1 VATNTT
7 PPVLSFSDATT
18 LVREHAASLR
28 FAYPR
33 KTEIL
38 GLAYALGR
46 VLGRPVLADRDQPP
60 FDRSTRDGYACY
72 AADLLSGK
80 PLTVAGQIRAGDAIE
95 YPRVKL
101 APGTAVEI
109 MTGAPVPAGADHV
122 VMFEHVVFDA
132 DADTIHLAGAR
143 TEMHP
148 PQSRENIVPAAAE
161 ARKGDIMLYAGTRLV
176 PAHVAAAAACGAATV
191 HVYAPPRVSILASG
205 DELVDLEAAPLPHQI
220 RNSNSYSLAA
230 QVSAAGGQPIRLPLV
245 RDDPGHLQSAIR
257 MAMDS
262 DLLLLTGGVSVG
274 KYDFAAEALLA
285 LGAEFLFAGA
295 LIQPGKPVIFGR
307 LPHAS
312 GMKYFFA
319 LPGNPVSTMVTFAL
333 FVHPLLCAL
342 AGDDKAVPRFVL
354 ATLASEVR
362 HKPGLTRFLPATLT
376 GGLDPEVAPVEW
388 HGSGDLTSTAA
399 ANCFLV
405 APPDRE
411 CLHAGEVV
419 TVLLT

>member
-1 VATNTT
+1 VATNTF
-7 PPVLSFSDATT
+7 PSVLSFSDATT

-38 GLAYALGR
+38 GLAYSLGR

-72 AADLLSGK
+72 ASDLLSGG
-80 PLTVAGQIRAGDAIE
+80 PLPITGQIRAGDSIE
-95 YPRVKL
+95 FPRVKL
-101 APGTAVEI
+101 PHGHAVEI

-122 VMFEHVVFDA
+122 VMFEHVRLDE
-132 DADTIHLAGAR
+132 DSETIRLPAGRA
-143 TEMHP
+143 EKHP
-148 PQSRENIVPAAAE
+148 PQPGENIVHAGAE
-161 ARKGDIMLYAGTRLV
+161 ARKGDIVLYAGTRLGS
-176 PAHVAAAAACGAATV
+176 AHIAAAAACGAATV

-205 DELVDLEAAPLPHQI
+205 DELVDLETAPLPHQI

-230 QVSAAGGQPIRLPLV
+230 QVTAAGGQSARLPLI
-245 RDDPGHLQSAIR
+245 RDDPGNMQSAIR

-262 DLLLLTGGVSVG
+262 DLLLLSGGVSVG

-285 LGAEFLFAGA
+285 LGAEFLFTGA

-354 ATLASEVR
+354 ARLASEVH

-376 GGLDPEVAPVEW
+376 GGLLPEVSPVEW
-388 HGSGDLTSTAA
+388 QGSGDLANTAT

-405 APPDRE
+405 MPPDRE
-411 CLHAGEVV
+411 GLTAGDVV
-419 TVLLT
+419 SVLLS

>member
-18 LVREHAASLR
+18 LVRDHAASIR

-33 KTEIL
+33 KTEVL
-38 GLAYALGR
+38 GLPYALGR
-46 VLGRPVLADRDQPP
+46 VLGRPVLADREQPP

-72 AADLLSGK
+72 AAELRSGQA
-80 PLTVAGQIRAGDAIE
+80 LTVTGQIRAGDAIE
-95 YPRVKL
+95 FPPVKL
-101 APGTAVEI
+101 THGGAVEI

-122 VMFEHVVFDA
+122 VMFEHAHFEA
-132 DADTIHLAGAR
+132 ESGNIRLAEGRA
-143 TEMHP
+143 EEHP
-148 PQSRENIVPAAAE
+148 PQPGENIVPTGAE
-161 ARKGDIMLYAGTRLV
+161 ARKGDIVLYAGTRLV
-176 PAHVAAAAACGAATV
+176 PAHIAAAAACGAATV

-205 DELVDLEAAPLPHQI
+205 DELVDLETAPLPHQI

-230 QVSAAGGQPIRLPLV
+230 LVSSAGGQPLRLPLV

-285 LGAEFLFAGA
+285 LGAEFFFTGS
-295 LIQPGKPVIFGR
+295 LIQPGKPAIFGR

-333 FVHPLLCAL
+333 YVHPLLCAL
-342 AGDDKAVPRFVL
+342 AGDDKTVPRFAL
-354 ATLASEVR
+354 ARLGSEVR
-362 HKPGLTRFLPATLT
+362 HKPGLTRFIPAILS
-376 GGLDPEVAPVEW
+376 GGLDPEVTPVEW
-388 HGSGDLTSTAA
+388 HGSGDLASTAS

-405 APPDRE
+405 VPTDRE
-411 CLHAGEVV
+411 CLNAGEIVS
-419 TVLLT
+419 VLLS

>member
-1 VATNTT
+1 VAANTI
-7 PPVLSFSDATT
+7 PHVLSFAEATAV
-18 LVREHAASLR
+18 VREHAASLR

-38 GLAYALGR
+38 GLPHALGR

-72 AADLLSGK
+72 AADLRGGE
-80 PLTVAGQIRAGDAIE
+80 PLTVTGQIRAGDPIE
-95 YPRVKL
+95 QPRVKL
-101 APGTAVEI
+101 APGHAVEI

-122 VMFEHVVFDA
+122 VMFEHVERDEETDSIRPIRRNGESHA
-132 DADTIHLAGAR
+132 PASGG
-143 TEMHP
+143 
-148 PQSRENIVPAAAE
+148 NIVPAGAE
-161 ARKGDIMLYAGTRLV
+161 ARKGDIILHAGTRLV
-176 PAHVAAAAACGAATV
+176 PAHIAAAAACGASMV

-205 DELVDLEAAPLPHQI
+205 DELVDLDSVPLPHQI

-230 QVSAAGGQPIRLPLV
+230 QVTAGGGQPARLPLV

-262 DLLLLTGGVSVG
+262 DLLLISGGVSMG
-274 KYDFAAEALLA
+274 KYDFAAESLLA
-285 LGAEFLFAGA
+285 LGAEFFFTGA

-342 AGDDKAVPRFVL
+342 AGDDNTVPRFAL
-354 ATLASEVR
+354 AKLGADVSVQA
-362 HKPGLTRFLPATLT
+362 GLTRFLPAILA
-376 GGLDPEVAPVEW
+376 GGTEPEATPVEW
-388 HGSGDLTSTAA
+388 QGSGDLANTAA

-405 APPDRE
+405 VPPDRDS
-411 CLHAGEVV
+411 LAAGEIA
-419 TVLLT
+419 TILLK

>member
-1 VATNTT
+1 MATNTT

-33 KTEIL
+33 KTDTL

-72 AADLLSGK
+72 AADLLSGA
-80 PLTVAGQIRAGDAIE
+80 PLQVTGQIRAGDAIE
-95 YPRVKL
+95 QPRVKL
-101 APGTAVEI
+101 PHGGAVEI

-122 VMFEHVVFDA
+122 VMFEHVHHDA
-132 DADTIHLAGAR
+132 EAGTIRLVEGRAEKNPPRAG
-143 TEMHP
+143 
-148 PQSRENIVPAAAE
+148 ENFVAAGAE
-161 ARKGDIMLYAGTRLV
+161 ARKGDIVLYAGTRLA
-176 PAHVAAAAACGAATV
+176 PAHIAAAAACGAANV

-205 DELVDLEAAPLPHQI
+205 DELVDLESAPLPHQI

-230 QVSAAGGQPIRLPLV
+230 LVSAAGGQPTRLPLV

-285 LGAEFLFAGA
+285 LGAEFFFTGS
-295 LIQPGKPVIFGR
+295 LIQPGNPAIFGR

-319 LPGNPVSTMVTFAL
+319 LPGNPVSTMVTFSL
-333 FVHPLLCAL
+333 FVHPLLNAL

-354 ATLASEVR
+354 AKLASAIS
-362 HKPGLTRFLPATLT
+362 HKPGLTRFLPAVLS
-376 GGLDPEVAPVEW
+376 GGLEPEVEPIEW
-388 HGSGDLTSTAA
+388 HGSGDLASTAS

-411 CLHAGEVV
+411 HLEAGEVV
-419 TVLLT
+419 TVLLH

>member
-7 PPVLSFSDATT
+7 PPALSFSDATA
-18 LVREHAASLR
+18 LVREHAASIR

-33 KTEIL
+33 KTEVL
-38 GLAYALGR
+38 GLPYALGR
-46 VLGRPVLADRDQPP
+46 VLGRPVLADREQPP

-72 AADLLSGK
+72 ASELGSGQA
-80 PLTVAGQIRAGDAIE
+80 LTVAGQIRAGDAIE

-101 APGTAVEI
+101 AYGAAVEI
-109 MTGAPVPAGADHV
+109 MTGAPVPAAADHV
-122 VMFEHVVFDA
+122 VMFEHIHFDPESE
-132 DADTIHLAGAR
+132 TIRLAEGRA
-143 TEMHP
+143 EKHP
-148 PQSRENIVPAAAE
+148 PKPGENIVPAGAE
-161 ARKGDIMLYAGTRLV
+161 ARKGDIVLYAGTRLV
-176 PAHVAAAAACGAATV
+176 AAHIAAAASCGAASV
-191 HVYAPPRVSILASG
+191 HVYAPPRVAILASG
-205 DELVDLEAAPLPHQI
+205 DELVDLEAAPALHQI

-230 QVSAAGGQPIRLPLV
+230 LVSSAGGQPLRLPLV

-285 LGAEFLFAGA
+285 LGAEFFFTGS
-295 LIQPGKPVIFGR
+295 LIQPGRPAIFGR

-333 FVHPLLCAL
+333 YVHPLLCAL
-342 AGDDKAVPRFVL
+342 AGDDKAVPRFAL
-354 ATLASEVR
+354 ARLSSEAR
-362 HKPGLTRFLPATLT
+362 HKPGLTRFLPAILS
-376 GGLDPEVAPVEW
+376 GGLNPEVAPVEW
-388 HGSGDLTSTAA
+388 HGSGDLASTAS

-411 CLHAGEVV
+411 HLDAGEIVS
-419 TVLLT
+419 VLLP

>member
-1 VATNTT
+1 MATNTT

-33 KTEIL
+33 KTEVL
-38 GLAYALGR
+38 GLAYSLGR

-72 AADLLSGK
+72 AADLLSGHSL
-80 PLTVAGQIRAGDAIE
+80 PVTGQIRAGDAIE
-95 YPRVKL
+95 HPRIRL
-101 APGTAVEI
+101 APGSAVEI

-122 VMFEHVVFDA
+122 VMFENA
-132 DADTIHLAGAR
+132 QRDADTEAIRL
-143 TEMHP
+143 TEKRAEKHR
-148 PQSRENIVPAAAE
+148 PQPGENIVNAGAE
-161 ARKGDIMLYAGTRLV
+161 ARKGDIVLCAGTRLV
-176 PAHVAAAAACGAATV
+176 PAHIAAAAACGAANV

-205 DELVDLEAAPLPHQI
+205 DELVDLETAPLPHQI
-220 RNSNSYSLAA
+220 RNSNSFSLAA
-230 QVSAAGGQPIRLPLV
+230 LVSAAGGQPMRLPLV

-262 DLLLLTGGVSVG
+262 DLLLMTGGVSVG

-285 LGAEFLFAGA
+285 LGAEFFFTGS
-295 LIQPGKPVIFGR
+295 LIQPGKPAIFGR

-333 FVHPLLCAL
+333 YVHPLLCAL

-354 ATLASEVR
+354 ARLGSDVR
-362 HKPGLTRFLPATLT
+362 HKPGLTRFLPATLG
-376 GGLDPEVAPVEW
+376 GGLDPEVTPVEW
-388 HGSGDLTSTAA
+388 HGSGDLASTAS

-411 CLHAGEVV
+411 CLYPGDIV
-419 TVLLT
+419 TVLLA

>member
-1 VATNTT
+1 MATNTI
-7 PPVLSFSDATT
+7 PSVLSFSDATT

-72 AADLLSGK
+72 ASDLLSGS
-80 PLTVAGQIRAGDAIE
+80 PCRSPARFALETPSSI
-95 YPRVKL
+95 
-101 APGTAVEI
+101 PGSNSRTATAVEI

-122 VMFEHVVFDA
+122 VMFEHVRFDA
-132 DADTIHLAGAR
+132 DSETIRLADGRA
-143 TEMHP
+143 EKHP
-148 PQSRENIVPAAAE
+148 PQPGENIVHAGAE
-161 ARKGDIMLYAGTRLV
+161 ARKGDIVLYAGTRLV
-176 PAHVAAAAACGAATV
+176 PAHIAAAAACGAATV

-205 DELVDLEAAPLPHQI
+205 DELVDLETAPLPHQI

-262 DLLLLTGGVSVG
+262 DLLLLSGGVSVG

-285 LGAEFLFAGA
+285 LGAEFFFTGA

-342 AGDDKAVPRFVL
+342 AGDDKTVPRFVL
-354 ATLASEVR
+354 AKLASEVR

-376 GGLDPEVAPVEW
+376 GGLVPEVSPVEW
-388 HGSGDLTSTAA
+388 QGSGDLASTAT

-405 APPDRE
+405 CPPT
-411 CLHAGEVV
+411 AN
-419 TVLLT
+419 TWLLEKSSPFS